1 MVCLVLSL
9 HLHPLMRF
17 ELLILGLSPSIRPIR
32 YDLFLPTPLR
42 HGVVGTCVPRQYQ
55 CAWPS
60 TDPVAARP
68 LFVDVL

>member
-9 HLHPLMRF
+9 YPLMRF
-17 ELLILGLSPSIRPIR
+17 ELLILGLSPSVRPIR
-32 YDLFLPTPLR
+32 YDLFLQTPCTIAWWG
-42 HGVVGTCVPRQYQ
+42 HVYQ
-55 CAWPS
+55 RAWPS